1 MRVVIIG
8 CGRVG
13 AGLATGLA
21 GAGDQVAV
29 VDKDPKAF
37 ERLGEDFAG
46 QTVEGIGFDRDV
58 LERAGVARADAL
70 VAVTSGDN
78 SNVVAARVARDAYR
92 VPRVIA
98 RIHDPRRA
106 ALYEELGIVTVSSTD
121 WAMRKVRDYLEHR
134 TLKEETSFGRGEV
147 SLLRL
152 ELPQHLVDRSV
163 ADLEDGGGLRVVSIT
178 RRGGAFVPDLTTVLV
193 EGDVVRVSVAA
204 DARDRLDALLAEEA
218 GREAAGREAA
228 G

>member
-1 MRVVIIG
+1 VRVVVVG

-13 AGLATGLA
+13 AGLAAWLA
-21 GAGDQVAV
+21 GGGDVVAV

-37 ERLGEDFAG
+37 ERLGEEFAG

-58 LERAGVARADAL
+58 LERAGIGRADAL
-70 VAVTSGDN
+70 VAVTGGDN
-78 SNVVAARVARDAYR
+78 SNVVASRVARDSYR

-106 ALYEELGIVTVSSTD
+106 ALYEELGIVTVSDTD
-121 WAMRKVRDYLEHR
+121 WALRKIRDYLEHR
-134 TLKEETSFGRGEV
+134 TLKEEHAFGRGEV

-163 ADLEDGGGLRVVSIT
+163 ADIEGDGLRVASIT
-178 RRGGAFVPDLTTVLV
+178 RRGGAFVPGPGTLFA
-193 EGDVVRVSVAA
+193 EGDVVRLAVGA
-204 DARDRLDALLAEEA
+204 DGRERLDALLAEEA
-218 GREAAGREAA
+218 SREEAGREIAR
-228 G
+228 

>member
-1 MRVVIIG
+1 MRVVIVG

-13 AGLATGLA
+13 AGLAAVLA
-21 GAGDQVAV
+21 EAGETVAV
-29 VDKDPKAF
+29 IDKDAKAF
-37 ERLGEDFAG
+37 ERLGEEFTG

-58 LERAGVARADAL
+58 LERAGIARADAL

-78 SNVVAARVARDAYR
+78 SNVVAARVAKDAYR

-106 ALYEELGIVTVSSTD
+106 ALYEELGIVTVSSTG
-121 WAMRKVRDYLEHR
+121 WALRKIRDYLEHR
-134 TLKEETSFGRGEV
+134 TLKEESAFGRGEV

-163 ADLEDGGGLRVVSIT
+163 ADVEGEGLRVVSVT
-178 RRGGAFVPDLTTVLV
+178 RRGGAFVPDPETVLA
-193 EGDVVRVSVAA
+193 EGDVVRLAVGA
-204 DARDRLDALLAEEA
+204 DGHERLDTLLAEEASREEA
-218 GREAAGREAA
+218 GREAAR
-228 G
+228 